1 MILIFNLAFL
11 WCLLISLLIS
21 LLILLLILLLI
32 WRVMIPCCRCIF
44 AANWLSSFKPTPIA
58 FSLPKGIAG
67 LPAPLAKGIGFD
79 KRPSGLDKRPSGFDK
94 RPSGFDKRPSGFDK
108 KLWQQRVGQDTPQS
122 HWWIPWHSCKFC
134 NAMTASLG
142 TLGHTTQQAETKVCH
157 QKGSCIATLCF
168 VIWLSSAAVLRFTPS
183 L

>member
-67 LPAPLAKGIGFD
+67 LPVPLAKGI
-79 KRPSGLDKRPSGFDK
+79 GFDK

>member
-67 LPAPLAKGIGFD
+67 LPVPLAKGI
-79 KRPSGLDKRPSGFDK
+79 GFDK

-168 VIWLSSAAVLRFTPS
+168 VIWLSSAAALRFTPS

>member
-11 WCLLISLLIS
+11 WC
-21 LLILLLILLLI
+21 LLI

-44 AANWLSSFKPTPIA
+44 AANWLSRFKPTPIA

-67 LPAPLAKGIGFD
+67 LPVPLAKGIGFD
-79 KRPSGLDKRPSGFDK
+79 KRPGGL
-94 RPSGFDKRPSGFDK
+94 DKRPSGFDK

-168 VIWLSSAAVLRFTPS
+168 VIWLSSAAALRFTPS

>member
-44 AANWLSSFKPTPIA
+44 AANWLSRFKPTPIA

-67 LPAPLAKGIGFD
+67 LPVPLAKGI
-79 KRPSGLDKRPSGFDK
+79 
-94 RPSGFDKRPSGFDK
+94 GFDKRPSGFDK

>member
-67 LPAPLAKGIGFD
+67 LPVPLAKGIGFD
-79 KRPSGLDKRPSGFDK
+79 KRPSGL
-94 RPSGFDKRPSGFDK
+94 DKRPSGFDK

>member
-11 WCLLISLLIS
+11 WCLLIS

-67 LPAPLAKGIGFD
+67 LPVPLAKGI
-79 KRPSGLDKRPSGFDK
+79 GFDK

-122 HWWIPWHSCKFC
+122 HWRIPWHSCKFC

>member
-67 LPAPLAKGIGFD
+67 LPVPLAKGI
-79 KRPSGLDKRPSGFDK
+79 GFDK

-108 KLWQQRVGQDTPQS
+108 KVALTKGQVALTKGQVALTKGQVALTKNYGNKGWGKTHPKAIGGY
-122 HWWIPWHSCKFC
+122 HGTH
-134 NAMTASLG
+134 ASFA
-142 TLGHTTQQAETKVCH
+142 TQ
-157 QKGSCIATLCF
+157 
-168 VIWLSSAAVLRFTPS
+168 
-183 L
+183 